1 MFQVSMAL
9 YQSTIVSLPGT
20 YWLILAQYSYGKITP
35 IILFGFT
42 IYMVVDHFCHKW
54 INILSGVGHKD
65 GRGGA
70 NLCPSS

>member
-1 MFQVSMAL
+1 MAL

-35 IILFGFT
+35 IILFG
-42 IYMVVDHFCHKW
+42 VDHFCHKW

-70 NLCPSS
+70 NLCPSSFEHCYYGTD

>member
-1 MFQVSMAL
+1 
-9 YQSTIVSLPGT
+9 
-20 YWLILAQYSYGKITP
+20 P

-70 NLCPSS
+70 NLCPSSDSTIQQHQACIDACNKCMQACEECVYHHV